1 MRGAYN
7 DYDGRAELCG
17 YMQNN
22 KYTHTRTHVISI
34 IDPPKGGSIR
44 MAYNVKD
51 DRAGLCNLINT
62 HTHVISIIGTPLGGS
77 LRVA

>member
-1 MRGAYN
+1 MTTMAALN
-7 DYDGRAELCG
+7 CAVICKII
-17 YMQNN
+17 NI
-22 KYTHTRTHVISI
+22 HTRTHVISI